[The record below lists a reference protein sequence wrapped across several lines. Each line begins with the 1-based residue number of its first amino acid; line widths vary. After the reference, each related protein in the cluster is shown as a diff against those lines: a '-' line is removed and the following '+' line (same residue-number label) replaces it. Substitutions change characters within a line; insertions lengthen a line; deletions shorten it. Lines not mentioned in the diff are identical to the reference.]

1 MFVTSKQKA
10 KSWGISDRRV
20 RNLCA
25 QGRIPGAYQ
34 EGRIWRIPHDSVKPA
49 DERFSRNQININVS
63 NRQKLALYTQIRE

>member
-34 EGRIWRIPHDSVKPA
+34 EGRIWRIPHDSVSQQMK
-49 DERFSRNQININVS
+49 DFQEI
-63 NRQKLALYTQIRE
+63 K